1 MLTERPPQY
10 NFSKNEIRYVFHS
23 NIAGRSSL
31 RLQVRLKYA
40 AIGNTDFTVLQQ
52 FELKPSS
59 DGYTYLYIQTY
70 LHSYLNYV
78 MPLFGN
84 TFTGADEQ
92 LLQFYIEHR
101 EVDSAHLNPA
111 WLTNESDRIR
121 IVLKGGIERN
131 KNSRSNFFYNYLFV
145 NKTFLTWQPDS
156 RFIFKDE
163 KAYISFLK
171 ADYAATGY
179 QLKIKSVDI
188 NETESTNL
196 VAIPDGHKLYHINV
210 GPANLELA
218 DDLYY
223 YEVSVIDSDNAYI
236 VQPYRFYIEYR
247 PIYSF
252 FDLVYVNSLS
262 GIDFVRAKGEFAL
275 TIERIYDES
284 EGGLN
289 VNDATSYVKPHESA
303 QVAITGRKSY
313 KGDIGFLRNKKQQE
327 ALNDVL
333 YSTHIY
339 MAVDERWVPL
349 QNITKTQELGTTS
362 DKNKSYPIEWTLS
375 ETNEVFTPEKILLGN
390 HQYCYERR
398 RHWRKC
404 NHYIQFHSSGSNR
417 YRLCNAGYQ

>member
-1 MLTERPPQY
+1 M
-10 NFSKNEIRYVFHS
+10 KV
-23 NIAGRSSL
+23 
-31 RLQVRLKYA
+31 
-40 AIGNTDFTVLQQ
+40 
-52 FELKPSS
+52 
-59 DGYTYLYIQTY
+59 
-70 LHSYLNYV
+70 
-78 MPLFGN
+78 
-84 TFTGADEQ
+84 
-92 LLQFYIEHR
+92 
-101 EVDSAHLNPA
+101 
-111 WLTNESDRIR
+111 
-121 IVLKGGIERN
+121 
-131 KNSRSNFFYNYLFV
+131 
-145 NKTFLTWQPDS
+145 
-156 RFIFKDE
+156 
-163 KAYISFLK
+163 
-171 ADYAATGY
+171 DYAATGY

-218 DDLYY
+218 DNLYY

-236 VQPYRFYIEYR
+236 AQPYRFYIEYR
-247 PIYSF
+247 PIYSS

-262 GIDFVRAKGEFAL
+262 GIDFIRAKGEFAL
-275 TIERIYDES
+275 TIERTYDES

-349 QNITKTQELGTTS
+349 QNITKTQELGTTN

-390 HQYCYERR
+390 MVDDEVYLKAPPTNLAITNIVTSGGDIGGSATITFSFTLPEVTGTGYVMLVTNEDALTTATTDPFTTTVNVVRGANYSFKIR
-398 RHWRKC
+398 VKYADGSFSEWS
-404 NHYIQFHSSGSNR
+404 NIITQFI
-417 YRLCNAGYQ
+417 